1 VNLLGGS
8 YRRHN
13 SQHRRNRGDD
23 MRQPTHLAGFV
34 QPYRV
39 AKRKVVRP
47 NTATRSFTDRDERRQ
62 LIGRTINLW
71 PVGNSF
77 PQEKLSSYG
86 FGASPSRL
94 VASA

>member
-8 YRRHN
+8 YRRYN

-39 AKRKVVRP
+39 AEIEIVRP
-47 NTATRSFTDRDERRQ
+47 EPTRSFTDRRRTQ
-62 LIGRTINLW
+62 STCRPND
-71 PVGNSF
+71 
-77 PQEKLSSYG
+77 Q
-86 FGASPSRL
+86 L
-94 VASA
+94 VARR

>member
-23 MRQPTHLAGFV
+23 TRQPTHLAGFV

-62 LIGRTINLW
+62 LIDRTINLW
-71 PVGNSF
+71 AAGPAFPREIVIAPVR
-77 PQEKLSSYG
+77 
-86 FGASPSRL
+86 RL
-94 VASA
+94 ALAIGC